1 MQKLFYFIGLIV
13 LVCWVGCAANAQ
25 EIDPNNLSNVRVD
38 DLSDQ
43 QIRAYMKQAEASG
56 ITEEQ
61 FVQLALQRGMPAT
74 EIEKLRERINKL
86 EGNEMDDTLPFE
98 RPVVPRVVNDSL
110 VNNPQADAGVS
121 KTKDSA

>member
-1 MQKLFYFIGLIV
+1 MRRLYYFIGLLI
-13 LVCWVGCAANAQ
+13 LVTWIGNVANAQ

-38 DLSDQ
+38 ELTDQ

-74 EIEKLRERINKL
+74 EIEKLRERIKKL
-86 EGNEMDDTLPFE
+86 EGDDVDSVVTLE
-98 RPVVPRVVNDSL
+98 RPVLPRTVNDSL
-110 VNNPQADAGVS
+110 AKGQS
-121 KTKDSA
+121 K